1 MKSIYH
7 KYKHHYRDNLKMAGP
22 VMVSQLGHTLVQT
35 ADSVIVGHF
44 VGTVALAAVSLVSS
58 IFVIPMVIG
67 LGISYGITPLIA
79 QNNGR
84 KDYAECGKL
93 LSNSLFINLMWLDLF
108 FLPFCSLGRYI
119 F

>member
-1 MKSIYH
+1 MQAIYQ
-7 KYKHHYRDNLKMAGP
+7 KYKHHYRDNLRMAGP

-44 VGTVALAAVSLVSS
+44 IGTVSLAAVSLVNS

-79 QNNGR
+79 QNSGR

-93 LSNSLFINLMWLDLF
+93 LSNSLFINLVVGVILFAFLF
-108 FLPFCSLGRYI
+108 FGSIYY
-119 F
+119 